1 MPVLGTVLSDFSMF
15 PFQGLQI
22 LAKQTIGLLFY
33 SLITFSSLRYSCNLS
48 ILTSPTG
55 DVGLFQSVRNM
66 ACVATHT
73 KRVEEY

>member
-33 SLITFSSLRYSCNLS
+33 NLIMFSSLRYSHNLS

-55 DVGLFQSVRNM
+55 GVGLFKSVRNI

-73 KRVEEY
+73 EKVEEY